1 MQYVYVLNKHGEPL
15 MPCSPRKARLLLKQ
29 KKACVIKR
37 TPFTIKLLY
46 GSTGYKQ
53 PVTLGVD
60 AGSKHIGISATTE
73 KHELYREEATPRNDV
88 VDLLSARRAFRRSR
102 RNRKTRYRAPRFD
115 NRVHSK
121 HKGWLAPSVE
131 VKIQEHITLVEH
143 VCRILPVTLVR
154 VETAE
159 FDTQRLKAMLEGK
172 PLPVGTDYQL
182 GEIEK
187 SRDVKEW
194 HGLTKDIAER
204 FAREFMAERNPG
216 RWSGFGEVPE
226 SVSLDPLNFPIND
239 IYPKGN
245 KPALRMQLI
254 SVTYPSLHRVCEC
267 SIIED
272 GVDLWARRT
281 LDSMTAG
288 TVEDLVET
296 VLYVA
301 RMYERSKCF
310 ERIYVNRIQMEKSEY
325 DAILRHLNDPD
336 SIDDE
341 YRISDVVFAADNT
354 TVSVLWEGNSKDGV
368 SGTVTLAVNG
378 KTVYATKSTKV
389 FCNHWILPYN
399 SAEYHVLVD
408 VLPKKTVLEETIY
421 VSKPYAERIKKYLRG
436 AEVQGDG
443 SSLSKTAKFSNGFEM
458 DIRCCGGKD
467 DSWTEAILYDNTG
480 KEVVVTEPCDGF
492 TGCWEL
498 KDEDTNTVYR
508 AHVMTKSNLN

>member
-1 MQYVYVLNKHGEPL
+1 MKI
-15 MPCSPRKARLLLKQ
+15 Q
-29 KKACVIKR
+29 KIN
-37 TPFTIKLLY
+37 
-46 GSTGYKQ
+46 TGIIITKTAKQ
-53 PVTLGVD
+53 PSAKIEFSLDELDVLSGFCERMQDEKDIREYLNTAVAIPDSAEVSAPVAAKYLRDAALFEQLVD
-60 AGSKHIGISATTE
+60 ET
-73 KHELYREEATPRNDV
+73 
-88 VDLLSARRAFRRSR
+88 R
-102 RNRKTRYRAPRFD
+102 RN
-115 NRVHSK
+115 
-121 HKGWLAPSVE
+121 
-131 VKIQEHITLVEH
+131 QEENQSDFL
-143 VCRILPVTLVR
+143 
-154 VETAE
+154 TAVS
-159 FDTQRLKAMLEGK
+159 DA
-172 PLPVGTDYQL
+172 VSS
-182 GEIEK
+182 IEK

-254 SVTYPSLHRVCEC
+254 SVTYPSLHRVC
-267 SIIED
+267 
-272 GVDLWARRT
+272 G
-281 LDSMTAG
+281 
-288 TVEDLVET
+288 
-296 VLYVA
+296 
-301 RMYERSKCF
+301 
-310 ERIYVNRIQMEKSEY
+310 
-325 DAILRHLNDPD
+325 
-336 SIDDE
+336 
-341 YRISDVVFAADNT
+341 ISDVVFAADNT

-389 FCNHWILPYN
+389 FCNHWVIPYN
-399 SAEYHVLVD
+399 GAEYHVLVD

-480 KEVVVTEPCDGF
+480 KEVVATEPCDAF